1 MHEVDDGKWST
12 RTSFGLF
19 LFGTRPKRML
29 CGKQE
34 HMVTA
39 RQRVLIRSSWDLMR
53 PMAIHVAD
61 LFYDRLFEL
70 DPSLE
75 ALFPEDLTSQ
85 RPRFMNAVGAAVAGL
100 DDMDALRHTL
110 LDVGRQNLSQGVLP
124 GHYDTLGKALLWAF
138 EQSLAEE
145 FTPLVKEAW
154 AALHAE
160 ALHVE
165 ALQVEEA
172 LHVDGPRATR
182 DGGELREGAPA
193 RERIQLAL

>member
-1 MHEVDDGKWST
+1 MEHADELWTVPFGST
-12 RTSFGLF
+12 
-19 LFGTRPKRML
+19 PERML

-75 ALFPEDLTSQ
+75 ALFPEDLTAQ
-85 RPRFMNAVGAAVAGL
+85 RPRFTNALGAAVAGL
-100 DDMDALRHTL
+100 DDTDAQRPTL
-110 LDVGRQNLSQGVLP
+110 LDVGRQNLTQGVLP
-124 GHYDTLGKALLWAF
+124 GHYDTLGKALLWTF

-145 FTPLVKEAW
+145 FTPLMKEAW

-160 ALHVE
+160 ALDVEVPDAEVLHVE
-165 ALQVEEA
+165 A
-172 LHVDGPRATR
+172 PRAPR
-182 DGGELREGAPA
+182 DAGELREGAAA
-193 RERIQLAL
+193 RERIQLGL